1 MYDVMIPKNVCS
13 NQLDVIH
20 LDVGR
25 MPLAVSFFCCFF
37 WVRSASCAGPWAVVH
52 HLGGS
57 WDKRHAMQVLWSACR
72 TPTSKG
78 VETYEDYK
86 HGDWCGCQG
95 ERGSQARVIKRK
107 S

>member
-52 HLGGS
+52 HLGEAGIRGMLCRFYAFMVCMSHSHVQGS
-57 WDKRHAMQVLWSACR
+57 RDV
-72 TPTSKG
+72 
-78 VETYEDYK
+78 
-86 HGDWCGCQG
+86 
-95 ERGSQARVIKRK
+95 
-107 S
+107 